1 MCFSVNQIV
10 DLQSINKKY
19 VVIDLPSSVV
29 QIILT
34 SDLKKIWKNFVL
46 QPRICKKK
54 SQSQEPFFLT
64 VGQNN
69 FQNKIPNITYSL
81 CVIDFMFYLN
91 EHVVYISKKW

>member
-1 MCFSVNQIV
+1 MNF
-10 DLQSINKKY
+10 
-19 VVIDLPSSVV
+19 
-29 QIILT
+29 T
-34 SDLKKIWKNFVL
+34 SDLKHFEKFCPSVSNL
-46 QPRICKKK
+46 QKK